1 MGELTDTERR
11 AINAYGSNLVKMNAI
26 PDVQVLFDTFS
37 LIELHNMA
45 ALAKSNNVN
54 TTWVLQQIRSRSI

>member
-26 PDVQVLFDTFS
+26 PDVQVLFDAFS

-54 TTWVLQQIRSRSI
+54 TTWVLQQIRLRSI